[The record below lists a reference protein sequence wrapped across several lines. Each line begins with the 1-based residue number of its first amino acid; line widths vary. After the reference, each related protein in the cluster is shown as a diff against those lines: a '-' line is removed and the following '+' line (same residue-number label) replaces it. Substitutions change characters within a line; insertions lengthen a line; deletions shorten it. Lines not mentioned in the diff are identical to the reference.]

1 MFVDGGEVDK
11 EFFLEDETV
20 FQEGDPGAAAY
31 IVESGSV
38 AISSPSKA
46 KMSSWRL

>member
-11 EFFLEDETV
+11 NFFQEGETV
-20 FQEGDPGAAAY
+20 FQEGDPGNAAY

-38 AISSPSKA
+38 GIFKSDEGEDV
-46 KMSSWRL
+46 